1 MTTPNETTPDNN
13 ETPDLSPMAQDLI
26 QNEAPDEALLALLAE
41 LEETADELRVELSA
55 RGRNKAS
62 LTADHNAA
70 AAGSTA
76 ATAAAADTAATAPTG
91 GAENAEAEAPHRK
104 HKKINPNVT
113 PEQQAELDENFA
125 KYWANS
131 KGSWKNLFRLLR
143 EFRAEMQE
151 GKHND

>member
-1 MTTPNETTPDNN
+1 MTNPN

-26 QNEAPDEALLALLAE
+26 KNEAPDEALEALLAE

-55 RGRNKAS
+55 RDRNKDS
-62 LTADHNAA
+62 LTADEQTEA

-76 ATAAAADTAATAPTG
+76 AVAETANTP
-91 GAENAEAEAPHRK
+91 RK

-125 KYWANS
+125 KYWTNS

-151 GKHND
+151 GKQNG